1 MSERY
6 RVGIIGCG
14 RVAAGHADAYTAI
27 DSTELVAA
35 AEPDPE
41 HRLKF
46 DEAYSVAGFYEN
58 YREMLAS
65 EELDIISICTWP
77 PLHCEMTVAAAES
90 GAKAILCEKPMALN
104 LGEADTMLEACEAAG
119 TKLVIGHQHRFDS
132 QTVHALE
139 LIKGRAIGELQSI
152 FGYCS
157 SSDLLTNG
165 THVVDLIRYF
175 ADDSSIRWVMGQ
187 IDRPSDKVD
196 FGHNVEHNAI
206 GHWQFENGLHALL
219 AQGELA
225 PSGYAFQLCGTA
237 GIISVN
243 APQGRRLQVITKNGE
258 LDVSLEDI
266 NPNHAE
272 VEELISW
279 LEGGPPHRSRGEN
292 GRATMEVL
300 MSIMESS
307 RLHRAIYLPLETE
320 ESPLELMIE
329 AEQI

>member
-1 MSERY
+1 MSQRY

-14 RVAAGHADAYTAI
+14 RIAARHADAYTAI
-27 DSTELVAA
+27 ESAELVAA

-41 HRLKF
+41 RRLKF
-46 DEAYSVAGFYEN
+46 DEIYGVVGFYEN
-58 YREMLAS
+58 YREMLAE

-90 GAKAILCEKPMALN
+90 GVKAILCEKPMALN
-104 LGEADTMLEACEAAG
+104 LGEADRMLEVCESTG
-119 TKLVIGHQHRFDS
+119 TKLVIGHQHRFDP
-132 QTVHALE
+132 QAVGAIE
-139 LIKGRAIGELQSI
+139 LIKGNAIGELQSI
-152 FGYCS
+152 FGHC

-175 ADDSSIRWVMGQ
+175 VDDSSIGWVMGQ
-187 IDRPSDKVD
+187 IDRPSDRVH
-196 FGHNVEHNAI
+196 FGHRVEHNAI
-206 GHWQFENGLHALL
+206 GHWHFENGVYAIL

-243 APQGRRLQVITKNGE
+243 APQGHHLQVITKNGE
-258 LDVSLEDI
+258 LDVSLEAV
-266 NPNHAE
+266 NPKQAE
-272 VEELISW
+272 MEELIAW
-279 LEGGPPHRSRGEN
+279 LEGGPPHRSRGES

-300 MSIMESS
+300 MAIMESS
-307 RLHRAIYLPLETE
+307 RLHRAIYLPLETA

-329 AEQI
+329 SEQI